1 MLAQID
7 SIKRRALY
15 LKTKKTQNNAD
26 NAMLNMDEA
35 AHLWTVDKNIM
46 DCVVRVMKSL
56 FQGHFRP
63 LLT

>member
-15 LKTKKTQNNAD
+15 LKTKKTQENAE
-26 NAMLNMDEA
+26 NAMLKRDA
-35 AHLWTVDKNIM
+35 AVHLSTVDKNLM

-56 FQGHFRP
+56 F
-63 LLT
+63 